1 MFFSLERMF
10 ALQSNTHFSVLQLFL
25 EPKCHPTTTFLNAL
39 PGTCTL
45 MDRLID
51 EACPSLKAKGWTRC
65 STEGPVA
72 QEVPSNSSNL
82 DAVSEIT
89 NRRYPFLSH
98 QLLPEPK
105 QRQTE
110 AADKSSFFFLIVLRF
125 SRHPEVSLPH

>member
-72 QEVPSNSSNL
+72 QEVPPNSSNL
-82 DAVSEIT
+82 DAVSENHQQT
-89 NRRYPFLSH
+89 LSLFKPSVVTRA
-98 QLLPEPK
+98 QA
-105 QRQTE
+105 
-110 AADKSSFFFLIVLRF
+110 AADRSS
-125 SRHPEVSLPH
+125 